1 MQFMPIYYGKNV
13 VGLFKFIAEGR
24 GYHPQ
29 TEIIEL
35 FVFVKGGKVCPSLK
49 KVVNIKK
56 VDSESSS
63 PRKKNSHLMS
73 KELFLPF

>member
-29 TEIIEL
+29 TEILEL
-35 FVFVKGGKVCPSLK
+35 FGFDEGQDK
-49 KVVNIKK
+49 KLYEQVI
-56 VDSESSS
+56 D
-63 PRKKNSHLMS
+63 L
-73 KELFLPF
+73 L